1 MNDLLSVKNLSV
13 AYGENT
19 TVRNVSLRL
28 AEGAIRCLVGTT
40 GSGKSTVLHAV
51 AGLLGAGARITGGS
65 IVFCGEE
72 LSDATPSR
80 MRELLGNRIA
90 LIFQNP
96 ENFFDPI
103 MRIGDQFAEFLKYH
117 DSSLQNAECAD
128 MTVKALAEM
137 RLEEPERLL
146 SLYPFELSG
155 GMLQRCAIALAML
168 SKPRLLLADEP
179 TSALDIV
186 SQAKIL
192 GELKRLN
199 RETGTAILLVTHS
212 MKVATALDG
221 LVSVMHDGEVVEEGF
236 ARDVLSQPKAA
247 YTKELI
253 HSLPDIEEMRLV
265 E

>member
-1 MNDLLSVKNLSV
+1 MRHS
-13 AYGENT
+13 
-19 TVRNVSLRL
+19 
-28 AEGAIRCLVGTT
+28 
-40 GSGKSTVLHAV
+40 
-51 AGLLGAGARITGGS
+51 AR
-65 IVFCGEE
+65 
-72 LSDATPSR
+72 DAFQTR
-80 MRELLGNRIA
+80 A
-90 LIFQNP
+90 LIR
-96 ENFFDPI
+96 DPKVL
-103 MRIGDQFAEFLKYH
+103 F
-117 DSSLQNAECAD
+117 
-128 MTVKALAEM
+128 
-137 RLEEPERLL
+137 
-146 SLYPFELSG
+146 
-155 GMLQRCAIALAML
+155 
-168 SKPRLLLADEP
+168 ADEP